1 MISAYDYV
9 SIAFYLGFILAIGF
23 IFRRMSKNTSDYFR
37 AGGAMPWWITGAS
50 SWVAGFS
57 AWTFTGAAGMIYET
71 GTLVL
76 CLYYS
81 AVVGMVIIFAW
92 TCLRFRRM
100 RVVSWMEAVRLRFG
114 GVSEQF
120 YLWVKVPLALFGAG
134 VGLNAIG
141 VFISSIFHVE
151 MVTTLIVLGG
161 VVTLVTVAGGA
172 WAILAS
178 DFVQMFLV
186 VTITILA
193 AVLTLRLPEIGGVS
207 GLIDKVHVPLA
218 PTHWSQ
224 LAQAFTI
231 IPWILAITWMQVINA
246 NNMENATMYLMARSD
261 GDARRMVLIPII
273 GSLIAPFIWIIPP
286 LAATILHPNLA
297 AEFPNLKQPHEAA
310 FVAMCLQVM
319 PKGLIGLLISAMLG
333 ATLTSMD
340 AGLNKG
346 VGVFVRSFYLPIIN
360 PGCPE
365 KRLLIVS
372 KLCTV
377 SFGVII
383 ITFALMVNQWR
394 TVNLFDLV
402 NQVAASL
409 SIPLA
414 IPLCFGLFFKR
425 TPAWSAWSTGL
436 VGFVTSIFV
445 NFWLGHHFSE
455 FVGQV
460 TPREHTYLLLATTT
474 FGTLFLAGG
483 WFFLTSLF
491 YESSPAEH
499 RERVEEF
506 FLRLRTPVQKE
517 GVEDVQETIY
527 RLLGSLC
534 LIYGAFIL
542 LLTLIPNSIT
552 GRMCFVFCG
561 GTIFGTGA
569 ILYLISCRIEKQIE
583 SRPPNFPTTSDHI
596 PPHLPPSS
604 SVHRNP
610 RSEP

>member
-1 MISAYDYV
+1 
-9 SIAFYLGFILAIGF
+9 
-23 IFRRMSKNTSDYFR
+23 MSKNTSDYFR
-37 AGGAMPWWITGAS
+37 AGGAMPWWITGTSA
-50 SWVAGFS
+50 WVAGFS

-71 GTLVL
+71 GTVVL

-120 YLWVKVPLALFGAG
+120 YLWVKLPLILFGAG

-141 VFISSIFHVE
+141 VFISSIFHVD
-151 MVTTLIVLGG
+151 MVTTLIVLGA
-161 VVTLVTVAGGA
+161 VVTLVTFAGGA

-193 AVLTLRLPEIGGVS
+193 AVLTLRLPEIGGIS
-207 GLIDKVHVPLA
+207 GLIEKVHVPLA

-224 LAQAFTI
+224 LAQPFTI
-231 IPWILAITWMQVINA
+231 IPWILAITWMQIA
-246 NNMENATMYLMARSD
+246 TQNNMENATMYLMTRTD
-261 GDARRMVLIPII
+261 RDARRMILIPII
-273 GSLIAPFIWIIPP
+273 GSLVAPFIWAIPP

-297 AEFPNLKQPHEAA
+297 GEFPTLKQPHEAA

-319 PKGLIGLLISAMLG
+319 PQGLIGLLISAMLG

-340 AGLNKG
+340 VGLNKG
-346 VGVFVRSFYLPIIN
+346 VGIFVRCFYLPILHPN
-360 PGCPE
+360 CPE
-365 KRLLIVS
+365 KKLLIVS
-372 KLCTV
+372 KLCTI

-383 ITFALMVNQWR
+383 IVCALLVNQWR
-394 TVNLFDLV
+394 TVNLFDFV
-402 NQVAASL
+402 NQVSASL
-409 SIPLA
+409 TIPLA

-425 TPAWSAWSTGL
+425 TPTWSAWSTGA
-436 VGFVTSIFV
+436 VGFAVSLFV
-445 NFWLGHHFSE
+445 NLWLDHHFQD

-460 TPREHTYLLLATTT
+460 TPREQTYLLLAATT
-474 FGTLFLAGG
+474 FGTLFIAGG
-483 WFFLTSLF
+483 WFFLTSFF

-506 FLRLRTPVQKE
+506 FHRLRTPVQKE
-517 GVEDVQETIY
+517 GVDDVQEKIY
-527 RLLGSLC
+527 RLLGLLC
-534 LIYGAFIL
+534 LVYGAFIL
-542 LLTLIPNSIT
+542 LLTLIPNSFI

-561 GTIFGTGA
+561 GIIFGTGA
-569 ILYLISCRIEKQIE
+569 VLYLISRRIEKRIE
-583 SRPPNFPTTSDHI
+583 EHPELIDPTPDRTLPHPPPTPDV
-596 PPHLPPSS
+596 LP
-604 SVHRNP
+604 
-610 RSEP
+610 SE